1 MVPGGK
7 TDGIPT
13 SGSAS
18 AVSPVCPHDRTN
30 MLWSADAILASCTE
44 TFRQDLKLCIPQPRY
59 GPKLLMVIFNKRF
72 RPSLANGK
80 VLLDSLGILDIRKYA
95 GENVTLFVQDATKIV
110 REIQMTFMS
119 SNPMPELTMTALTG
133 LTNSTDGMLLLE
145 VRRLRRASNVNGF
158 GAVSKSRVEALA
170 ALQEIEELY
179 LDLVNQK
186 DYEPLKHAPAARA
199 LVATHLVQDRN
210 ADKTHGGG
218 IPKTCFA
225 CGQTGHF
232 QNNPAC
238 PKFQAA
244 TGGTP
249 PGSDLSGGS
258 GSRKSRH
265 GLSDA
270 VLAEAKALAKTQ
282 LSTLPARE
290 NIPADAEYNIKLKN
304 PQGIDYIVGKWCTHC
319 NRFVCGASMHYTKEH
334 KGTTRFVAP
343 AQVAAPVVAAV
354 AGLVP
359 ALTAAAPVVPVVA
372 AVAGIVHPPNH
383 APSSAPIDLASVPVI
398 SSEAFL
404 NRQTQYDFGSMPTI
418 NAHLAQALEDGDEA
432 SFLAVLGNV
441 YGG

>member
-1 MVPGGK
+1 
-7 TDGIPT
+7 
-13 SGSAS
+13 
-18 AVSPVCPHDRTN
+18 
-30 MLWSADAILASCTE
+30 MLWSADAILNSCTE
-44 TFRQDLKLCIPQPRY
+44 TFRQDLKLNIPHPRT
-59 GPKLLMVIFNKRF
+59 GPKILVVIYNKRF
-72 RPSLANGK
+72 RPSLANGR
-80 VLLDSLGILDIRKYA
+80 VLLDRLGIMDIRQYP
-95 GENVTLFVQDATKIV
+95 GENVTLFVQDAVKIV

-133 LTNSTDGMLLLE
+133 LTTSTDGMLLLE

-158 GAVSKSRVEALA
+158 GAVSKSRVDALA

-186 DYEPLKHAPAARA
+186 DYEPLKHAPSARA
-199 LVATHLVQDRN
+199 LVAIPGHLVQDRN
-210 ADKTHGGG
+210 ANTTYGGG
-218 IPKTCFA
+218 NPKTCFA

-232 QNNPAC
+232 QNNPVC

-249 PGSDLSGGS
+249 PGSDLSGKS

-270 VLAEAKALAKTQ
+270 VLVEAKALAKTQ

-290 NIPADAEYNIKLKN
+290 QIPADAEYNIKLKN
-304 PQGIDYIVGKWCTHC
+304 PQGVDYIVGKWCTHC
-319 NRFVCGASMHYTKEH
+319 NRFVYGASMHYTKEH
-334 KGTTRFVAP
+334 KGTSRFVAP
-343 AQVAAPVVAAV
+343 APTAAPVVAAL
-354 AGLVP
+354 AGIAP
-359 ALTAAAPVVPVVA
+359 APAAATPPAAAAPVVA
-372 AVAGIVHPPNH
+372 AVAGIVHTTH
-383 APSSAPIDLASVPVI
+383 LAPTSASVDLASVPVI

-404 NRQTQYDFGSMPTI
+404 NRQPQYDFGSMPTI
-418 NAHLAQALEDGDEA
+418 NANLAQALEDGDEA